1 MEFKQLESFV
11 EIAKQK
17 SFTKAAEKLYLTQPT
32 LTGHIQT
39 LEEELGIVLFNR
51 SRKKNTLTEA
61 GELFYNHAVNI
72 LNMREQAR
80 YTLSQYEKKI
90 QGELSI
96 AASTVLQNYLLPEL
110 LTRFS
115 AAYPGVNFE
124 LRQFDSEEVI
134 EEIISGSMDFGFVGT
149 AAACP
154 ELTRLDLGGDELLLI
169 ASAQADLTPEDQQF
183 ITWQDVCDCK
193 FILREE
199 GSATGGLFLA
209 ALQEIGVGLEQIKVV
224 ARIESPNT
232 IKQCVRR
239 GLGVA
244 VLSRRAVQEEIDHGL
259 LKAYVFQDLDLS
271 RQFYFLSHKRRVLD
285 PVSRAFRDFVRSH
298 FCEAQ

>member
-285 PVSRAFRDFVRSH
+285 PVSRAFRDFVQSH